1 VTPTITDT
9 ERRARLAQ
17 RHRLLARLRTDDVV
31 AIADDLVALHST
43 DPVSAVLS
51 VLLRMEHPSIAAVEK
66 VVYDDRA
73 LIRHHAMRRTLW
85 LAPPETVRLMHA
97 AASRK
102 LVTPERNRLLKMLAE
117 SGVSDPERWLGNAEE
132 QIVSD
137 VREHGPSTAR
147 EIGARTAEL
156 RQPLQLA
163 AGKPYAAVQGAHSRV
178 ITLLGFQG
186 RILRARPTSWI
197 TGAYAY
203 AAAEDWLPGG
213 VDDPGLSE
221 EAAAPLLADAYLRR
235 FGPASTTDVQWWAGW
250 TLGLTRK
257 ALAGSGAVPVELA
270 DGTPAWLAASEE
282 PVDDAEPWVAMLPS
296 LDPTTMGW
304 KQRGWYLP
312 ESALDAFDSV
322 GNGGPTIWVDGRIV
336 GVWAQDAAGEIS
348 VHYFETVAR
357 RRRGEVDARLAEL
370 RAMIG
375 DTRFSVRFPGAMHD
389 RLLGKQPRR
398 SGWQRTP
405 DGPSA
410 S

>member
-1 VTPTITDT
+1 M
-9 ERRARLAQ
+9 
-17 RHRLLARLRTDDVV
+17 V

-102 LVTPERNRLLKMLAE
+102 LVGPERNRLIKMLAE
-117 SGVSDPERWLGNAEE
+117 SGVTAPERWLDDAEE
-132 QIVSD
+132 QIVAD
-137 VREHGPSTAR
+137 LREHGASTAR
-147 EIGARTAEL
+147 EIGARTAQL

-213 VDDPGLSE
+213 VDDPGLTE
-221 EAAAPLLADAYLRR
+221 EAAATLLADAYLRR
-235 FGPASTTDVQWWAGW
+235 FGPATTADVQWWAGW

-257 ALAGSGAVPVELA
+257 ALAGSGAVPVRLE
-270 DGTPAWLAASEE
+270 DGTAAWISAGDE
-282 PVDDAEPWVAMLPS
+282 PVGDAESWVAVLPS

-312 ESALDAFDSV
+312 QAAADAFDSV

-336 GVWAQDAAGEIS
+336 GVWAQDPTREIS
-348 VHYFETVAR
+348 VHYFEAVAR
-357 RRRGEVDARLAEL
+357 RRRNEVDERLAEL

-389 RLLGKQPRR
+389 RLLGKAPRR
-398 SGWQRTP
+398 SGWHSP
-405 DGPSA
+405 PGGPL
-410 S
+410 